1 MIDWSAG
8 HAWVTGGVTFFLM
21 CVDWFLTIAQERK
34 RRRHDAERDAS
45 CPVNT
50 IEGNPLDR
58 KAALDRQLVGPRELA
73 VRLRCRGGRMTRR
86 VIPGMIGALALGASL
101 ASAAAISREARAAL
115 VQVLPEGYRTVAIVP
130 CLLEGSVRP
139 RFVAALVDTDE
150 AEPEKVV
157 RLLYLAWTD
166 RWSVLDSVELAGSD
180 PRFAPQYLNGIS
192 VVRVG
197 PADLLYVNS
206 NWSRGGS
213 GSPHYFQFFRATAER
228 LELVRAFEH
237 ERMERGLLC
246 LRNDR
251 IYDAVVACRRGE
263 KKGGAYLY
271 FCHLDTT
278 EYTFVNGE
286 ILAAR
291 HAKLEE
297 RTGNRFLD
305 ETYRN
310 LSLRSLLRRGSFFP
324 LSD

>member
-1 MIDWSAG
+1 
-8 HAWVTGGVTFFLM
+8 
-21 CVDWFLTIAQERK
+21 
-34 RRRHDAERDAS
+34 
-45 CPVNT
+45 
-50 IEGNPLDR
+50 
-58 KAALDRQLVGPRELA
+58 
-73 VRLRCRGGRMTRR
+73 MTRR
-86 VIPGMIGALALGASL
+86 VIAGVVVALALGASV

-130 CLLEGSVRP
+130 CLLEGSARP

-157 RLLYLAWTD
+157 RLLYLAWAD
-166 RWSVLDSVELAGSD
+166 HWSVLDSVELAGSD
-180 PRFAPQYLNGIS
+180 ARFAPQYLNGIS

-213 GSPHYFQFFRATAER
+213 GSPHYFQFFRASADR

-251 IYDAVVACRRGE
+251 IYDAVVACRCGE
-263 KKGGAYLY
+263 KKGAAYVY
-271 FCHLDTT
+271 SCHLDAT
-278 EYTFVNGE
+278 EYTFAGGKIVPVRKE
-286 ILAAR
+286 R
-291 HAKLEE
+291 LEE
-297 RTGNRFLD
+297 RTGNRFLE

-310 LSLRSLLRRGSFFP
+310 LSLRSLLRQGNWFQP
-324 LSD
+324 QE